1 MSLKGVTLDT
11 KITRNKKGIIVA
23 NKKGIRSKTLISD
36 KERRVIFLGRTFV
49 GSTHDYK
56 MFKKEFS
63 PSKPW
68 FKNVEA
74 YVDLGYQGI
83 KKDYSSAQHCTF
95 AHFFKV
101 IELKKVLKILE

>member
-1 MSLKGVTLDT
+1 M
-11 KITRNKKGIIVA
+11 
-23 NKKGIRSKTLISD
+23 
-36 KERRVIFLGRTFV
+36 IFWGRTFV

-83 KKDYSSAQHCTF
+83 KKDYSSAQHIHLPNKKPRKSKKNQKKPKSLF
-95 AHFFKV
+95 NPKAKSGNKLLQN
-101 IELKKVLKILE
+101 ELLLSMQ